1 MAAEVKIKGNT
12 RDAQQKV
19 QKLRREVERLDRE
32 ARKPKKVNIQG
43 KSVLGKIGG
52 AMGGVGAGAI
62 AKGNLIADAIKG
74 VLKQYI
80 PAVAR
85 LGAGLL
91 GEALGL
97 KELEKAVTRVTP
109 KVRNLVDV
117 IETFGNPAEEAL
129 SRADKVDALDD
140 ERRSHNSQSLA
151 EEYAYSKAF
160 SNVAGVNGTQIVD
173 RLQSVLDMATSGNV
187 SEMERAWGQL
197 QGFGVTWEDIQS
209 GSTWQVLTKMLAA
222 YNAAGADGSN
232 ELEPALQQIVGKR
245 QMAAIRK
252 IGDGTELQ
260 AQATQL
266 QAEFNSRIPNQQAI
280 LEEAAKSEV
289 TRAIAEIQNMA
300 VPDEGLHHINDEANN
315 QLSLANLRTG
325 MLGDTKTAG
334 EALWGLVGEIGDDLK
349 PAWEELKDYSLKDYF
364 MNMLGFG
371 GGDEATNIA
380 HANINVGAADMDVQ
394 SATPLLVEPPT
405 QIQTGDNLTLHSLEA
420 TTPIST
426 DAVNP
431 TLAPIREVTAMGT
444 STLSR
449 PEIVAPNITGVG
461 GGITTT
467 STTEL
472 KNTLDELTRTIRDN
486 TTSTR
491 KAADVFSTMNVGGT
505 GYTIGVFQ

>member
-1 MAAEVKIKGNT
+1 MAVIKLTANT

-19 QKLRREVERLDRE
+19 QKLRKDVERLDRE
-32 ARKPKKVNIQG
+32 AKKPKKVNIQG

-52 AMGGVGAGAI
+52 AIGGVGAGAI

-129 SRADKVDALDD
+129 NRADKVDALDD

-160 SNVAGVNGTQIVD
+160 SNIAGVNGNQIVD
-173 RLQSVLDMATSGNV
+173 RIQSVLDMATSGNV
-187 SEMERAWGQL
+187 SEMEKAWGQL
-197 QGFGVTWEDIQS
+197 SGFGVTWDDIQS
-209 GSTWQVLTKMLAA
+209 GSTWQVLTKMLGA

-252 IGDGTELQ
+252 IGDGKELQ

-266 QAEFNSRIPNQQAI
+266 RAEFDSRIPNQQAI
-280 LEEAAKSEV
+280 LAEAAKSEV

-300 VPDEGLHHINDEANN
+300 VPNEGLHHINEEANN
-315 QLSLANLRTG
+315 QLSLANLKTG
-325 MLGDTKTAG
+325 MIGDTKQAG
-334 EALWGLVGEIGDDLK
+334 EALSDLIKEIGDDLQ
-349 PAWEELKDYSLKDYF
+349 PAIDEIKEKSIKNALLNMIGLGNEEEQGNTHVD
-364 MNMLGFG
+364 
-371 GGDEATNIA
+371 
-380 HANINVGAADMDVQ
+380 HANINVGDATMAVK
-394 SATPLLVEPPT
+394 SATPLLVEPPKEL
-405 QIQTGDNLTLHSLEA
+405 QTGGNLSLHPLEPNLPLPSDTKSFTL
-420 TTPIST
+420 
-426 DAVNP
+426 D
-431 TLAPIREVTAMGT
+431 PIRESYTGT
-444 STLSR
+444 RTL
-449 PEIVAPNITGVG
+449 PKHEISAPSITGTGETFTGNVE
-461 GGITTT
+461 
-467 STTEL
+467 SL
-472 KNTLDELTRTIRDN
+472 KSTLDELTKSIRDN
-486 TTSTR
+486 TSSNNRAT
-491 KAADVFSTMNVGGT
+491 DVFSNLSSFTSVTTGGT
-505 GYTIGVFQ
+505 FQP